1 MLQYADL
8 EIRILPL
15 EDEGF
20 PVELTLDGQRQYA
33 RGHADSGFLP
43 WTPSLAPEEDGRQ
56 LFEWLFADPALRSA
70 WDEVRGAHPQRRI
83 RLRIDAD
90 APVLHSLPWEI
101 LRAPEGKSGL
111 PLAASSSTP
120 FSRYLAG
127 PWDPGAAIPQRPIKI
142 AVAIAAPDNLVEYG
156 LAPIDAAHEWEALQE
171 TLGGVDAEIVQV
183 PQPCTPAALEAA
195 VKDGCHILHFVGHGA
210 FARQSEEAAL
220 YLADDDNR
228 VRPVREQELAAMLAR
243 QLIDVDNTASSQ
255 LRLVFLAACE
265 SATRSP
271 ADAFR
276 GLAPS
281 LVHAG
286 VPAVVAMQDLV
297 AIETARAFSAAFYR
311 QLMKH
316 GLVDLACN
324 EARAAIL
331 TRNLP
336 GAAVPVL
343 FMRLEMGVL
352 LDMPARLEPRRWSA
366 PFWSVA
372 VLTGVVIVAT
382 AISLSLSGLL
392 PRPQPPPAPSS
403 TPAPPT
409 ATPTLTPLTGT
420 FNVALMRFGEEDDG
434 DSLLPSAAG
443 SVYSQSIFA
452 ALQAEFAASEPL
464 LGEGVQV
471 EGWLAPADLH
481 APGVDDGV
489 ILGGSESERAQI
501 AAWLAD
507 ELDAQMVI
515 YGYLAQG
522 ESEKELEV
530 EFYVA
535 PEFGEEVGQIAG
547 RYTLGDGVT
556 VPADPAGLDRI
567 SVARLLGQRAEALAG
582 VTVGLIL
589 DLLGDH
595 ENALMVFGALA
606 ADLDSTE
613 QASIAQLLDYFIGR
627 QQLFLGRYDEAEATL
642 LRTIDANPGAARAH
656 IVLGSV
662 YLKRAGEQM
671 AAERG
676 PATELVEEALRH
688 YQLAMDN
695 ASGDELVEQSSRLAL
710 GSAYV
715 VAGQSAYLGDDLAQA
730 KDLLARGLAELDAA
744 AGLLD
749 QTKLHRYLAQVR
761 QFEGNAHYL
770 LSGIAF
776 LEGDTAERKT
786 NLEQA
791 HAAYQQCIDQGA
803 LAPSDA
809 TLTVQIVGEVCRP
822 YLQQVAQ
829 TLEELE

>member
-15 EDEGF
+15 EDEGY

-33 RGHADSGFLP
+33 RGYADPGFLP
-43 WTPSLAPEEDGRQ
+43 WTPSLAPEQDGRQ

-83 RLRIDAD
+83 RLRIDAA
-90 APVLHSLPWEI
+90 APALHSLPWEI
-101 LRAPEGKSGL
+101 LRAPGGKSGL
-111 PLAASSSTP
+111 PLAASNSTP

-142 AVAIAAPDNLVEYG
+142 AVAISAPDNLAEYG
-156 LAPIDAAHEWEALQE
+156 LAPIDAAHEWAMLQE
-171 TLGGVDAEIVQV
+171 TLAGVDAEIVQV

-210 FARQSEEAAL
+210 FAQQSEEAAL
-220 YLADDDNR
+220 FLADDDNR
-228 VRPVREQELAAMLAR
+228 VRLVREHELAAMLAR
-243 QLIDVDNTASSQ
+243 QLIDVDNTASRQ

-281 LVHAG
+281 LVRAG

-297 AIETARAFSAAFYR
+297 TVETARVFGGAFYR

-352 LDMPARLEPRRWSA
+352 LDMPAALEPRRWSA

-372 VLTGVVIVAT
+372 VLIAVVIIAT
-382 AISLSLSGLL
+382 AISVSLPNLL
-392 PRPQPPPAPSS
+392 AGQPPPAPAS
-403 TPAPPT
+403 
-409 ATPTLTPLTGT
+409 TPTLTPLSGT
-420 FNVALMRFGEEDDG
+420 FNVAMMRFSQEDAAG
-434 DSLLPSAAG
+434 ALQPSAAG
-443 SVYSQSIFA
+443 AIYSQSIYS
-452 ALQAEFAASEPL
+452 ALQAEFAASQPL

-471 EGWLAPADLH
+471 EGWLAPADLRV
-481 APGVDDGV
+481 PGVEDGA
-489 ILGGSESERAQI
+489 ILGSSESERAAV
-501 AAWLAD
+501 AAWLAG
-507 ELDAQMVI
+507 ELDAQMLI
-515 YGYLAQG
+515 YGYLARG
-522 ESEKELEV
+522 EDAAELQV

-567 SVARLLGQRAEALAG
+567 SVARLLGRRAEALAG

-595 ENALMVFGALA
+595 ENALTLFSMLA
-606 ADLDSTE
+606 GGLDPAE
-613 QASIAQLLDYFIGR
+613 QASIAELLDYFIGR
-627 QQLFLGRYDEAEATL
+627 QQLFLGRYAEAEETL
-642 LRTIDANPGAARAH
+642 RRAVDANPASARAH
-656 IVLGSV
+656 IVLGGV

-671 AAERG
+671 AAEHG

-688 YQLAMDN
+688 YQVAADN
-695 ASGDELVEQSSRLAL
+695 AAGDQLVEQSSRLAL

-715 VAGQSAYLGDDLAQA
+715 VAGQSAYLGDDLAHA
-730 KDLLARGLAELDAA
+730 KELLAHGLAELDAA
-744 AGLLD
+744 ASSLE

-761 QFEGNAHYL
+761 QFEGNAYYL
-770 LSGIAF
+770 LSGIAL
-776 LEGDTAERKT
+776 LEDDTAERKT
-786 NLEQA
+786 NLERA
-791 HAAYQQCIDQGA
+791 RAAYQQCIDLGA
-803 LAPSDA
+803 LASADA
-809 TLTVQIVGEVCRP
+809 TLTAQIIGGVCRP

-829 TLEELE
+829 ALDELQ

>member
-8 EIRILPL
+8 DIRILPL
-15 EDEGF
+15 EDEGY

-33 RGHADSGFLP
+33 RGYADPGFLP
-43 WTPSLAPEEDGRQ
+43 WTPSLAPEQDGRQ

-90 APVLHSLPWEI
+90 APALHSLPWEI

-142 AVAIAAPDNLVEYG
+142 AVAIAAPDNLAEYG

-220 YLADDDNR
+220 FLADDDNR

-243 QLIDVDNTASSQ
+243 QLIDVDNTAGRQ

-281 LVHAG
+281 LVRAG

-297 AIETARAFSAAFYR
+297 TVETARAFSASFYR

-336 GAAVPVL
+336 GASVPVL

-352 LDMPARLEPRRWSA
+352 LDMPAALEPRRWSA

-372 VLTGVVIVAT
+372 VLTAVVIVAT
-382 AISLSLSGLL
+382 AISVGS
-392 PRPQPPPAPSS
+392 RPAGGAAVAYASAPAS
-403 TPAPPT
+403 AHGY
-409 ATPTLTPLTGT
+409 AHAYAADRYVQRGADA
-420 FNVALMRFGEEDDG
+420 FCRRGDDG
-434 DSLLPSAAG
+434 LLLPSSAG
-443 SVYSQSIFA
+443 LVYSQSIFA
-452 ALQAEFAASEPL
+452 ALQAEFASTSLSAGGGRP
-464 LGEGVQV
+464 GRAMAGPV
-471 EGWLAPADLH
+471 DLH
-481 APGVDDGV
+481 VPGVDDGV
-489 ILGGSESERAQI
+489 ILGGSEAERADR
-501 AAWLAD
+501 ARLAD

-515 YGYLAQG
+515 YGYLA
-522 ESEKELEV
+522 
-530 EFYVA
+530 
-535 PEFGEEVGQIAG
+535 
-547 RYTLGDGVT
+547 R
-556 VPADPAGLDRI
+556 R
-567 SVARLLGQRAEALAG
+567 
-582 VTVGLIL
+582 
-589 DLLGDH
+589 
-595 ENALMVFGALA
+595 
-606 ADLDSTE
+606 
-613 QASIAQLLDYFIGR
+613 
-627 QQLFLGRYDEAEATL
+627 
-642 LRTIDANPGAARAH
+642 
-656 IVLGSV
+656 
-662 YLKRAGEQM
+662 
-671 AAERG
+671 
-676 PATELVEEALRH
+676 
-688 YQLAMDN
+688 
-695 ASGDELVEQSSRLAL
+695 
-710 GSAYV
+710 
-715 VAGQSAYLGDDLAQA
+715 
-730 KDLLARGLAELDAA
+730 
-744 AGLLD
+744 
-749 QTKLHRYLAQVR
+749 
-761 QFEGNAHYL
+761 
-770 LSGIAF
+770 
-776 LEGDTAERKT
+776 
-786 NLEQA
+786 
-791 HAAYQQCIDQGA
+791 
-803 LAPSDA
+803 
-809 TLTVQIVGEVCRP
+809 
-822 YLQQVAQ
+822 
-829 TLEELE
+829 

>member
-8 EIRILPL
+8 DIRILPL
-15 EDEGF
+15 EDEGY

-33 RGHADSGFLP
+33 RGYADPGFLP
-43 WTPSLAPEEDGRQ
+43 WTPSLAPEQDGRQ

-90 APVLHSLPWEI
+90 APALHSLPWEI

-220 YLADDDNR
+220 FLADDDNR

-243 QLIDVDNTASSQ
+243 QLIDVDNTAGRQ

-281 LVHAG
+281 LVRAG

-297 AIETARAFSAAFYR
+297 TVETARAFSASFYR

-336 GAAVPVL
+336 GASVPVL

-352 LDMPARLEPRRWSA
+352 LDMPAALEPRRWSA

-372 VLTGVVIVAT
+372 VLTAVVIVAT
-382 AISLSLSGLL
+382 AISVSLPNLL
-392 PRPQPPPAPSS
+392 AGQPSPTPSS
-403 TPAPPT
+403 APALPT

-420 FNVALMRFGEEDDG
+420 FNVALMRFAEEGDDG
-434 DSLLPSAAG
+434 LLLPSSAG

-452 ALQAEFAASEPL
+452 ALQAEFAANQPL

-481 APGVDDGV
+481 VPGVDDGV
-489 ILGGSESERAQI
+489 ILGGSEAERAQI
-501 AAWLAD
+501 AARLAD

-515 YGYLAQG
+515 YGYLARGG
-522 ESEKELEV
+522 EAAQLEV

-582 VTVGLIL
+582 VTIGLIL

-595 ENALMVFGALA
+595 ENALMVFGTLA
-606 ADLDSTE
+606 ADLDQDE

-627 QQLFLGRYDEAEATL
+627 QQLFLGHLDEAESTL
-642 LRTIDANPGAARAH
+642 RRAVDANPASARAH

-662 YLKRAGEQM
+662 FLKRAGEQM
-671 AAERG
+671 AAQGG

-695 ASGDELVEQSSRLAL
+695 AAGDELVEQSSRLAL

-715 VAGQSAYLGDDLAQA
+715 VAGQSAYLGDDLAGQ
-730 KDLLARGLAELDAA
+730 DPLSAA
-744 AGLLD
+744 CRSWM
-749 QTKLHRYLAQVR
+749 QPRVR
-761 QFEGNAHYL
+761 WGRRNCTATAWCGSLRAMPITCCRASRF
-770 LSGIAF
+770 
-776 LEGDTAERKT
+776 EGDTTERKT
-786 NLEQA
+786 NLEQRLP
-791 HAAYQQCIDQGA
+791 HISTVSIRERS
-803 LAPSDA
+803 PSDDA
-809 TLTVQIVGEVCRP
+809 HGADRRRGVAVSAAGRP
-822 YLQQVAQ
+822 GAGVNWSRLA
-829 TLEELE
+829 LD